1 MLVGVLTGLVPGI
14 HVNTVVALM
23 LASSATLGA
32 AGFDYS
38 VLIAFTCAL
47 AISHTF
53 FDVIPGLFLGVPGDS
68 AFVHLPGHR
77 MVRRG
82 LGERAIK
89 LSIYGSTIGLLL
101 GAGVLALLLSPWGSG
116 FIISL
121 EKVLSKWMLWVL
133 LLLSSALLLSDGN
146 RLRALLAFLFSG
158 ALGIVVLGSP
168 LVPGGSS
175 APINALFPALAGL
188 FGVAGLVYAI
198 GTAHSVEAEET
209 EEVGATGAG
218 ATDSP
223 RTPIAGPSLRGGLGG
238 LIVGLLPGLGSANAA
253 TLLLLIEDKLGAR
266 KPAEVED
273 QTYLVTVS
281 SLNTSEALFS
291 VAALYLISKT
301 RSGASIAVDQ
311 LIGGG
316 VTGWDVASISLA
328 MLAGGVLA
336 GLLLWRIGPLL
347 AQRMYRLN
355 DVALNW
361 AVILFLTLLVYFLL
375 GSGGLTILMSATAIG
390 LIPLLWGVRRAQLM
404 GFFLVPTVLFYS
416 GLQPALAEFLG
427 VQARVG
433 PSFEALAIHK
443 LALAIAVAV
452 GVGVLAYHL
461 AQRLQ
466 RWLGGYRGAILFLAP
481 LAIFALLQTGLQVLY
496 PENSSRLFDWG
507 PSQDWIAGEIDRVVD
522 GDTVYVA
529 SSGRRY
535 YVRLAGIDS
544 PELSQPHGAGATRF
558 LERLVE
564 DENIVWRPMGVD
576 SHGRILGVLYL
587 GERDLNLHLVRTGNA
602 WTNSGP
608 DSPPSPEYQAAQKQA
623 KQDKAGLWNA
633 SEAPTPPWA
642 WRRR

>member
-101 GAGVLALLLSPWGSG
+101 GAGVLALLLSSWGSG

-121 EKVLSKWMLWVL
+121 EKLLSKWMLWVL
-133 LLLSSALLLSDGN
+133 LLLSALLLLSDGN

-198 GTAHSVEAEET
+198 GTAHSDEAEET
-209 EEVGATGAG
+209 DATGVG

-223 RTPIAGPSLRGGLGG
+223 RVPIVGPSLRGGLGG

-316 VTGWDVASISLA
+316 INGWDVASISLA
-328 MLAGGVLA
+328 MVAGGVLA

-375 GSGGLTILMSATAIG
+375 GSGGLTILVSATAIG

-404 GFFLVPTVLFYS
+404 GFFLVPTVLFHS
-416 GLQPALAEFLG
+416 GLQPALAELLG
-427 VQARVG
+427 VQARVS
-433 PSFEALAIHK
+433 PSFEALAIQK

-452 GVGVLAYHL
+452 GVGVFAYFL

-481 LAIFALLQTGLQVLY
+481 LAMFALLQTGQQVLY
-496 PENSSRLFDWG
+496 PQDSSQLFDWG

-544 PELSQPHGAGATRF
+544 PELSQPDGAEASRF

-564 DENIVWRPMGVD
+564 DENIVWRPVGVD

-587 GERDLNLHLVRTGNA
+587 DDRDLNLHLVRSGNA
-602 WTNSGP
+602 WANSGP
-608 DSPPSPEYQAAQKQA
+608 DSPPSLEYQTAQKQA
-623 KQDKAGLWNA
+623 KQEKAGLWNA
-633 SEAPTPPWA
+633 PEAPTPPWA

>member
-82 LGERAIK
+82 LGERTIK

-101 GAGVLALLLSPWGSG
+101 GAGVLALLLSSWGSG

-121 EKVLSKWMLWVL
+121 EKLLSKWMLWVL
-133 LLLSSALLLSDGN
+133 LLLSALLLLSDGN

-198 GTAHSVEAEET
+198 GTAHSDEAEET
-209 EEVGATGAG
+209 DATGVG

-223 RTPIAGPSLRGGLGG
+223 RVPIVGPSLRGGLGG

-316 VTGWDVASISLA
+316 INGWDVASISLA
-328 MLAGGVLA
+328 MVAGGVLA

-375 GSGGLTILMSATAIG
+375 GSGGLTILVSATAIG
-390 LIPLLWGVRRAQLM
+390 VIPLLWGVRRAQLM
-404 GFFLVPTVLFYS
+404 GFFLVPTVLFHS
-416 GLQPALAEFLG
+416 GLQPALAELLG
-427 VQARVG
+427 VQARVS
-433 PSFEALAIHK
+433 PSFEALAIQK

-452 GVGVLAYHL
+452 GVGVFAYFL

-481 LAIFALLQTGLQVLY
+481 LAMFALLQTGQQVLY
-496 PENSSRLFDWG
+496 PQDSSQLFDWG

-544 PELSQPHGAGATRF
+544 PELSQPDGAEASRF

-564 DENIVWRPMGVD
+564 DENIVWRPVGVD

-587 GERDLNLHLVRTGNA
+587 DDRDLNLHLVRSGNA
-602 WTNSGP
+602 WANSGP
-608 DSPPSPEYQAAQKQA
+608 DSPPSLEYQTAQKQA
-623 KQDKAGLWNA
+623 KQEKTGLWNA
-633 SEAPTPPWA
+633 PEAPTPPWA